1 MQFLPNKYFC
11 FFSFIITF
19 ADELTKHIF
28 YFEKNCDN
36 ISSNRLFALLF
47 CSRNTRHQYRQRTSG
62 CFAISHNKEVPY
74 DANIPIDSIISWTD
88 ELAPTLKSPKTE
100 EAYFTLVLW
109 EVNAYI
115 MRGDLSLAIDRARL
129 MYEYAKDIKS
139 NFGIALSNQAVGQ
152 AYSASNIQDK
162 ALISYMDALRYLPEN
177 NPQTYRLL
185 VKISTQLQQMNRL
198 EEAME
203 YVKKLNPLLEQ
214 NPEHPLAIPI
224 LIENATYYISSGDQD
239 TALQYLYRADSIYKN
254 HTHEIAH
261 EFSINYYTAACY
273 RALAADYH
281 DKEKADEALA
291 LYNQLLEVVSNNKR
305 SLEYR
310 WICAE
315 KIYLYKLLGRFD
327 EACQIYKELYSVTDT
342 LASKSYIR
350 QINALK
356 ATYQVDEI
364 ELENKAQQNKMV
376 VVLIFI
382 GLGLLTFISMLA
394 IWLRR
399 QKKIVVMSTE
409 TLEQLRHNAE
419 NATRAKSIFLSNMS
433 HEIRTPL
440 NALSGFS
447 ALLTEEGLD
456 DSTRRQ
462 CTDIIQQ
469 NSELLLKLIN
479 DVIDLSSLEFG
490 KMQFNIAEHD
500 AVATCRNVTDTV
512 GKVKQTQ
519 AELLFETS
527 LEELYIETDD
537 SRLQQVL
544 INLLI
549 NATKF
554 TPDGSITLKLEK
566 QSEEM
571 ALFSV
576 TDTGCGIPKEK
587 QASIFQR
594 FEKLDENAQG
604 SGLGLSICQLIIEH
618 IGGKIWIDPDYTGGS
633 RFVFTHPIHQTR
645 SNSKKED

>member
-1 MQFLPNKYFC
+1 ML
-11 FFSFIITF
+11 FSFAAGTHATSTDKERLTALQSLIT
-19 ADELTKHIF
+19 
-28 YFEKNCDN
+28 
-36 ISSNRLFALLF
+36 
-47 CSRNTRHQYRQRTSG
+47 
-62 CFAISHNKEVPY
+62 KEVPY

-203 YVKKLNPLLEQ
+203 YVKKLNLLLEQ

-239 TALQYLYRADSIYKN
+239 TALQYLHRADSIYKN

-315 KIYLYKLLGRFD
+315 KIYLYKLLGHFD

-399 QKKIVVMSTE
+399 QKKVVVMSTE

-490 KMQFNIAEHD
+490 KMQFSIAEHD

-645 SNSKKED
+645 NNSKKED

>member
-1 MQFLPNKYFC
+1 MRKIAIISAVTGYLLY
-11 FFSFIITF
+11 SFAAGTHATSTDKERLTALQSLIT
-19 ADELTKHIF
+19 
-28 YFEKNCDN
+28 
-36 ISSNRLFALLF
+36 
-47 CSRNTRHQYRQRTSG
+47 
-62 CFAISHNKEVPY
+62 KEVPY

-139 NFGIALSNQAVGQ
+139 NFGIALSNQAIGQ

-162 ALISYMDALRYLPEN
+162 ALSSYMDALRYLPEN

-203 YVKKLNPLLEQ
+203 YVEKLNPLLEQ

-239 TALQYLYRADSIYKN
+239 TALQYLHQADSIYKN

-315 KIYLYKLLGRFD
+315 KIYLYKLLGHFD

-399 QKKIVVMSTE
+399 QKKVVVMSTE

-419 NATRAKSIFLSNMS
+419 NETRAKSIYLSNMS

-490 KMQFNIAEHD
+490 KMQFSIAEHD
-500 AVATCRNVTDTV
+500 AVAICRNVTDTV

-566 QSEEM
+566 QSEKM

-645 SNSKKED
+645 NNSKKED

>member
-1 MQFLPNKYFC
+1 ML
-11 FFSFIITF
+11 FSFAAGTHATSTDKERLTALQSLIT
-19 ADELTKHIF
+19 
-28 YFEKNCDN
+28 
-36 ISSNRLFALLF
+36 
-47 CSRNTRHQYRQRTSG
+47 
-62 CFAISHNKEVPY
+62 KEVPY
-74 DANIPIDSIISWTD
+74 DANITIDSIISWTD

-139 NFGIALSNQAVGQ
+139 NFGIALSNQAIGQ

-162 ALISYMDALRYLPEN
+162 ALSSYMDALRYLPEN

-203 YVKKLNPLLEQ
+203 YVEKLNPLLEQ

-239 TALQYLYRADSIYKN
+239 TALQYLHQADSIYKN

-315 KIYLYKLLGRFD
+315 KIYLYKLLGHFD

-399 QKKIVVMSTE
+399 QKKVVVMSTE

-490 KMQFNIAEHD
+490 KMQFSIAEHD

-527 LEELYIETDD
+527 LEELYIEIDD

-566 QSEEM
+566 QSEKM

-645 SNSKKED
+645 NNSKKED

>member
-1 MQFLPNKYFC
+1 ML
-11 FFSFIITF
+11 FSFAAGTHATSTDKERLTALQSLIT
-19 ADELTKHIF
+19 
-28 YFEKNCDN
+28 
-36 ISSNRLFALLF
+36 
-47 CSRNTRHQYRQRTSG
+47 
-62 CFAISHNKEVPY
+62 KEVPY

-139 NFGIALSNQAVGQ
+139 NFGIALSNQAIGQ

-162 ALISYMDALRYLPEN
+162 ALSSYMDALRYLPEN

-203 YVKKLNPLLEQ
+203 YVEKLNPLLEQ

-239 TALQYLYRADSIYKN
+239 TALQYLHQADSIYKN

-399 QKKIVVMSTE
+399 QKKVVVMSTE
-409 TLEQLRHNAE
+409 TLGQLRHNAE

-490 KMQFNIAEHD
+490 KMQFSIAEHD

-566 QSEEM
+566 QSEKM

-645 SNSKKED
+645 NNSKKED

>member
-1 MQFLPNKYFC
+1 ML
-11 FFSFIITF
+11 FSFAAGTHATSADKERLAALQSLIT
-19 ADELTKHIF
+19 
-28 YFEKNCDN
+28 
-36 ISSNRLFALLF
+36 
-47 CSRNTRHQYRQRTSG
+47 
-62 CFAISHNKEVPY
+62 KEVPY

-139 NFGIALSNQAVGQ
+139 NFGIALSNQAIGQ

-239 TALQYLYRADSIYKN
+239 TALQYLHRADSIYKN

-281 DKEKADEALA
+281 NKEKADEALA

-399 QKKIVVMSTE
+399 QKKVVVMSTE
-409 TLEQLRHNAE
+409 TLEQLRYNAE

-490 KMQFNIAEHD
+490 KMQFSIAEHD

-587 QASIFQR
+587 QASIFRR

>member
-1 MQFLPNKYFC
+1 ML
-11 FFSFIITF
+11 FSFAAGTHATSTDKERLTALQSLIT
-19 ADELTKHIF
+19 
-28 YFEKNCDN
+28 
-36 ISSNRLFALLF
+36 
-47 CSRNTRHQYRQRTSG
+47 
-62 CFAISHNKEVPY
+62 KEVPY

-139 NFGIALSNQAVGQ
+139 NFGIALSNQAIGQ

-162 ALISYMDALRYLPEN
+162 ALSSYMDALRYLPEN

-203 YVKKLNPLLEQ
+203 YVEKLNPLLEQ

-239 TALQYLYRADSIYKN
+239 TALQYLHQADSIYKN

-315 KIYLYKLLGRFD
+315 KIYLYKLLGHFD

-399 QKKIVVMSTE
+399 QKKVVVMSTE

-419 NATRAKSIFLSNMS
+419 NVTRAKSIFLSNMS

-490 KMQFNIAEHD
+490 KMQFSIAEHD

-645 SNSKKED
+645 NNSKKED

>member
-1 MQFLPNKYFC
+1 ML
-11 FFSFIITF
+11 FSFAAGTHATSTDKERLTALQSLIT
-19 ADELTKHIF
+19 
-28 YFEKNCDN
+28 
-36 ISSNRLFALLF
+36 
-47 CSRNTRHQYRQRTSG
+47 
-62 CFAISHNKEVPY
+62 KEVPY
-74 DANIPIDSIISWTD
+74 DANIPIDSITSWTD

-139 NFGIALSNQAVGQ
+139 NFGIALSNQAIGQ

-162 ALISYMDALRYLPEN
+162 ALSSYMDALRYLPEN

-203 YVKKLNPLLEQ
+203 YVEKLNPLLEQ

-239 TALQYLYRADSIYKN
+239 TALQYLHQADSIYKN

-315 KIYLYKLLGRFD
+315 KIYLYKLLGHFD
-327 EACQIYKELYSVTDT
+327 KACQIYKELYSVTDT

-399 QKKIVVMSTE
+399 QKKVVVMSTE

-490 KMQFNIAEHD
+490 KMQFSIAEHD

-645 SNSKKED
+645 NNSKKED

>member
-1 MQFLPNKYFC
+1 ML
-11 FFSFIITF
+11 FSFAAGTHATS
-19 ADELTKHIF
+19 ADKERLAALQSLT
-28 YFEKNCDN
+28 
-36 ISSNRLFALLF
+36 
-47 CSRNTRHQYRQRTSG
+47 T
-62 CFAISHNKEVPY
+62 KEVPY

-239 TALQYLYRADSIYKN
+239 TALQYLHRADSIYKN

-281 DKEKADEALA
+281 NKEKADEALA

-399 QKKIVVMSTE
+399 QKKVVVMSTE
-409 TLEQLRHNAE
+409 TLEQLRYNAE

-490 KMQFNIAEHD
+490 KMQFSIAEHD

-587 QASIFQR
+587 QASIFRR

>member
-1 MQFLPNKYFC
+1 ML
-11 FFSFIITF
+11 FSFAAGTHATSTDKERLTALQSLIT
-19 ADELTKHIF
+19 
-28 YFEKNCDN
+28 
-36 ISSNRLFALLF
+36 
-47 CSRNTRHQYRQRTSG
+47 
-62 CFAISHNKEVPY
+62 KEVPY

-203 YVKKLNPLLEQ
+203 YVEKLNPLLEQ

-239 TALQYLYRADSIYKN
+239 TALQYLHQADSIYKN

-315 KIYLYKLLGRFD
+315 KIYLYKLLGHFD

-399 QKKIVVMSTE
+399 QKKVVVMSTE

-490 KMQFNIAEHD
+490 KMQFSIAEHD

-566 QSEEM
+566 QSEKM

-645 SNSKKED
+645 NNSKKED

>member
-1 MQFLPNKYFC
+1 ML
-11 FFSFIITF
+11 FSFAAGTHATSTDKERLTALQSLIT
-19 ADELTKHIF
+19 
-28 YFEKNCDN
+28 
-36 ISSNRLFALLF
+36 
-47 CSRNTRHQYRQRTSG
+47 
-62 CFAISHNKEVPY
+62 KEVPY

-139 NFGIALSNQAVGQ
+139 NFGIALSNQAIGQ

-162 ALISYMDALRYLPEN
+162 ALSSYMDALRYLPEN

-203 YVKKLNPLLEQ
+203 YVEKLNPLLEQ

-239 TALQYLYRADSIYKN
+239 TALQYLHQADSIYKN

-315 KIYLYKLLGRFD
+315 KIYLYKLLGHFD

-399 QKKIVVMSTE
+399 QKKVVVMSTE

-490 KMQFNIAEHD
+490 KMQFSIAEHD
-500 AVATCRNVTDTV
+500 AVAICRNVTDTV
-512 GKVKQTQ
+512 GKVKQTP

-566 QSEEM
+566 QSEKM

-645 SNSKKED
+645 NNSKKED

>member
-1 MQFLPNKYFC
+1 ML
-11 FFSFIITF
+11 FSFAAGTHATSTDKERLTALQSLIT
-19 ADELTKHIF
+19 
-28 YFEKNCDN
+28 
-36 ISSNRLFALLF
+36 
-47 CSRNTRHQYRQRTSG
+47 
-62 CFAISHNKEVPY
+62 KEVPY

-88 ELAPTLKSPKTE
+88 ELAPTLKSPQTE

-139 NFGIALSNQAVGQ
+139 NFGIALSNQAIGQ

-162 ALISYMDALRYLPEN
+162 ALNSYMDALRYLPEN

-203 YVKKLNPLLEQ
+203 YVEKLNPLLEQ

-239 TALQYLYRADSIYKN
+239 TALQYLHQADSIYKN

-399 QKKIVVMSTE
+399 QKKVVVMSTE

-490 KMQFNIAEHD
+490 KMQFSIAEHD

-645 SNSKKED
+645 NNSKKED

>member
-1 MQFLPNKYFC
+1 ML
-11 FFSFIITF
+11 FSFAAGTHATSTDKERLTALQSLIT
-19 ADELTKHIF
+19 
-28 YFEKNCDN
+28 
-36 ISSNRLFALLF
+36 
-47 CSRNTRHQYRQRTSG
+47 
-62 CFAISHNKEVPY
+62 KEVPY

-139 NFGIALSNQAVGQ
+139 NFGIALSNQAIGQ

-162 ALISYMDALRYLPEN
+162 ALSSYMDALRYLPEN

-203 YVKKLNPLLEQ
+203 YVEKLNPLLEQ

-239 TALQYLYRADSIYKN
+239 TALQYLHQADSIYKN

-315 KIYLYKLLGRFD
+315 KIYLYKLLGHFD

-399 QKKIVVMSTE
+399 QKKVVVMSTE

-419 NATRAKSIFLSNMS
+419 NATRSKSIFLSNMS

-490 KMQFNIAEHD
+490 KMQFSIAEHD

-566 QSEEM
+566 QSEKM

-645 SNSKKED
+645 NNSKKED

>member
-1 MQFLPNKYFC
+1 ML
-11 FFSFIITF
+11 FSFAAGT
-19 ADELTKHIF
+19 
-28 YFEKNCDN
+28 Y
-36 ISSNRLFALLF
+36 
-47 CSRNTRHQYRQRTSG
+47 
-62 CFAISHNKEVPY
+62 AISTDKERLAALQSLIAKEVPY

-203 YVKKLNPLLEQ
+203 YVEKLNPLLEQ

-239 TALQYLYRADSIYKN
+239 TALQYLHRADSIYKN

-399 QKKIVVMSTE
+399 QKKVVVMSTE

-490 KMQFNIAEHD
+490 KMQFSIAEHD

-645 SNSKKED
+645 NNSKKED

>member
-1 MQFLPNKYFC
+1 MRKIAIISAVTGFLL
-11 FFSFIITF
+11 FSFAAGIHATSTDKERLAALQSLIT
-19 ADELTKHIF
+19 
-28 YFEKNCDN
+28 
-36 ISSNRLFALLF
+36 
-47 CSRNTRHQYRQRTSG
+47 
-62 CFAISHNKEVPY
+62 KEVPY

-109 EVNAYI
+109 EVNAFI

-177 NPQTYRLL
+177 NPQTYQLL

-356 ATYQVDEI
+356 ATYQIDEI

-399 QKKIVVMSTE
+399 QKQVVVMSTE

-479 DVIDLSSLEFG
+479 DILELSRIESGRMSFAFDDCSL
-490 KMQFNIAEHD
+490 N
-500 AVATCRNVTDTV
+500 
-512 GKVKQTQ
+512 
-519 AELLFETS
+519 ELLEEIYQTHHLLMPSNIRFLKEFQET
-527 LEELYIETDD
+527 ELIIHVDRFRFT
-537 SRLQQVL
+537 QVITNF
-544 INLLI
+544 IN
-549 NATKF
+549 NAVKF
-554 TPDGSITLKLEK
+554 TTKGHILLGAVYKKEEK
-566 QSEEM
+566 EVHVFVEDTGKGMSEE
-571 ALFSV
+571 AQKKVF
-576 TDTGCGIPKEK
+576 E
-587 QASIFQR
+587 R
-594 FEKLDENAQG
+594 FFKVDEFAQG
-604 SGLGLSICQLIIEH
+604 TGLGLSICQTIAERLEGRITLSSQE
-618 IGGKIWIDPDYTGGS
+618 GKGS
-633 RFVFTHPIHQTR
+633 RFTLIIPCR
-645 SNSKKED
+645 PK

>member
-1 MQFLPNKYFC
+1 ML
-11 FFSFIITF
+11 FSFAAGTHATSTDKERLTALQSLIT
-19 ADELTKHIF
+19 
-28 YFEKNCDN
+28 
-36 ISSNRLFALLF
+36 
-47 CSRNTRHQYRQRTSG
+47 
-62 CFAISHNKEVPY
+62 KEVPY

-88 ELAPTLKSPKTE
+88 ELAPTLKFPKTE

-139 NFGIALSNQAVGQ
+139 NFGIALSNQAIGQ

-162 ALISYMDALRYLPEN
+162 ALSSYMDALRYLPEN

-203 YVKKLNPLLEQ
+203 YVEKLNPLLEQ

-224 LIENATYYISSGDQD
+224 VIENATYYISSGDQD
-239 TALQYLYRADSIYKN
+239 TALQYLHQADSIYKN

-315 KIYLYKLLGRFD
+315 KIYLYKLLGHFD

-399 QKKIVVMSTE
+399 QKKVVVMSTE

-490 KMQFNIAEHD
+490 KMQFSIAEHD
-500 AVATCRNVTDTV
+500 AVAICRNVTDTV

-566 QSEEM
+566 QSEKM

-645 SNSKKED
+645 NNSKKED

>member
-1 MQFLPNKYFC
+1 ML
-11 FFSFIITF
+11 FSFAAGT
-19 ADELTKHIF
+19 
-28 YFEKNCDN
+28 Y
-36 ISSNRLFALLF
+36 
-47 CSRNTRHQYRQRTSG
+47 
-62 CFAISHNKEVPY
+62 AISTDKERLAALQSLIAKEVPY

-162 ALISYMDALRYLPEN
+162 ALISYMEALRYLPEN

-203 YVKKLNPLLEQ
+203 YVKKLNLLLEQ

-239 TALQYLYRADSIYKN
+239 TALQYLHRADSIYKN

-399 QKKIVVMSTE
+399 QKKVVVMSTE

-490 KMQFNIAEHD
+490 KMQFSIAEHD

-645 SNSKKED
+645 NNSKKED

>member
-1 MQFLPNKYFC
+1 ML
-11 FFSFIITF
+11 FSFAAGT
-19 ADELTKHIF
+19 
-28 YFEKNCDN
+28 Y
-36 ISSNRLFALLF
+36 
-47 CSRNTRHQYRQRTSG
+47 
-62 CFAISHNKEVPY
+62 AISTDKERLAALQSLIAKEVPY
-74 DANIPIDSIISWTD
+74 DANIPMDSIISWTD

-203 YVKKLNPLLEQ
+203 YVKKLNLLLEQ

-239 TALQYLYRADSIYKN
+239 TALQYLHRADSIYKN

-399 QKKIVVMSTE
+399 QKKVVVMSTE

-490 KMQFNIAEHD
+490 KMQFSIAEHD

-645 SNSKKED
+645 NNSKKED

>member
-1 MQFLPNKYFC
+1 MRKIAIISAVTGFLL
-11 FFSFIITF
+11 FSFAAGT
-19 ADELTKHIF
+19 
-28 YFEKNCDN
+28 Y
-36 ISSNRLFALLF
+36 
-47 CSRNTRHQYRQRTSG
+47 
-62 CFAISHNKEVPY
+62 AISTDKERLAALQSLIAKEVPY

-88 ELAPTLKSPKTE
+88 ELVPTLKSPKTE

-239 TALQYLYRADSIYKN
+239 TALQYLHRADSIYKN

-399 QKKIVVMSTE
+399 QKKVVVMSTE

-490 KMQFNIAEHD
+490 KMQFSIAEHD

-566 QSEEM
+566 QSEKM

-645 SNSKKED
+645 NNSKKED

>member
-1 MQFLPNKYFC
+1 ML
-11 FFSFIITF
+11 FSFAAGTHATSTDKERLTALQSLIT
-19 ADELTKHIF
+19 
-28 YFEKNCDN
+28 
-36 ISSNRLFALLF
+36 
-47 CSRNTRHQYRQRTSG
+47 
-62 CFAISHNKEVPY
+62 KEVPY

-139 NFGIALSNQAVGQ
+139 NFGIALSNQAIGQ

-162 ALISYMDALRYLPEN
+162 ALNSYMDALRYLPEN

-203 YVKKLNPLLEQ
+203 YVEKLNPLLEQ

-239 TALQYLYRADSIYKN
+239 TALQYLHQADSIYKN

-315 KIYLYKLLGRFD
+315 KIYLYKLLGHFD

-399 QKKIVVMSTE
+399 QKKVVVMSTE

-490 KMQFNIAEHD
+490 KMQFSIAEHD

-566 QSEEM
+566 QSEKM

-645 SNSKKED
+645 NNSKKED

>member
-1 MQFLPNKYFC
+1 ML
-11 FFSFIITF
+11 FSFAAGT
-19 ADELTKHIF
+19 
-28 YFEKNCDN
+28 Y
-36 ISSNRLFALLF
+36 
-47 CSRNTRHQYRQRTSG
+47 
-62 CFAISHNKEVPY
+62 AISTDKERLAALQSLIAKEVPY

-88 ELAPTLKSPKTE
+88 ELAPTLKSPQTE

-239 TALQYLYRADSIYKN
+239 TALQYLHRADSIYKN

-315 KIYLYKLLGRFD
+315 KIYLYKLLGHFD

-399 QKKIVVMSTE
+399 QKKVVVMSTE

-490 KMQFNIAEHD
+490 KMQFSIAEHD

-645 SNSKKED
+645 NNSKKED

>member
-1 MQFLPNKYFC
+1 ML
-11 FFSFIITF
+11 FSFAAGT
-19 ADELTKHIF
+19 
-28 YFEKNCDN
+28 Y
-36 ISSNRLFALLF
+36 
-47 CSRNTRHQYRQRTSG
+47 
-62 CFAISHNKEVPY
+62 AISTDKERLTALQSLITKEVPY

-139 NFGIALSNQAVGQ
+139 NFGIALSNQAIGQ

-203 YVKKLNPLLEQ
+203 YVEKLNPLLEQ

-239 TALQYLYRADSIYKN
+239 TALQYLHRADSIYKN

-315 KIYLYKLLGRFD
+315 KIYLYKLLGHFD

-399 QKKIVVMSTE
+399 QKKVVVMSTE

-490 KMQFNIAEHD
+490 KMQFSIAEHD
-500 AVATCRNVTDTV
+500 AVAICRNVTDTV

-645 SNSKKED
+645 NNSKKED

>member
-1 MQFLPNKYFC
+1 ML
-11 FFSFIITF
+11 FSFAAGTHATSTDKERLTALQSLIT
-19 ADELTKHIF
+19 
-28 YFEKNCDN
+28 
-36 ISSNRLFALLF
+36 
-47 CSRNTRHQYRQRTSG
+47 
-62 CFAISHNKEVPY
+62 KEVPY
-74 DANIPIDSIISWTD
+74 DANITIDSIISWTD

-129 MYEYAKDIKS
+129 MYEYAKDMKS
-139 NFGIALSNQAVGQ
+139 NFGIALSNQAIGQ

-162 ALISYMDALRYLPEN
+162 ALSSYMDALRYLPEN

-203 YVKKLNPLLEQ
+203 YVEKLNPLLEQ

-239 TALQYLYRADSIYKN
+239 TALQYLHQADSIYKN

-315 KIYLYKLLGRFD
+315 KIYLYKLLGHFD

-399 QKKIVVMSTE
+399 QKKVVVMSTE

-490 KMQFNIAEHD
+490 KMQFSIAEHD

-566 QSEEM
+566 QSEKM

-645 SNSKKED
+645 NNSKKED

>member
-1 MQFLPNKYFC
+1 MI
-11 FFSFIITF
+11 FSFAAGTHATSTDKERLTALQSLIT
-19 ADELTKHIF
+19 
-28 YFEKNCDN
+28 
-36 ISSNRLFALLF
+36 
-47 CSRNTRHQYRQRTSG
+47 
-62 CFAISHNKEVPY
+62 KEVPY

-139 NFGIALSNQAVGQ
+139 NFGIALSNQAIGQ

-162 ALISYMDALRYLPEN
+162 ALSSYMDALRYLPEN

-203 YVKKLNPLLEQ
+203 YVEKLNPLLEQ

-239 TALQYLYRADSIYKN
+239 TALQYLHQADSIYKN

-315 KIYLYKLLGRFD
+315 KIYLYKLLGHFD

-399 QKKIVVMSTE
+399 QKKVVVMSTE

-490 KMQFNIAEHD
+490 KMQFSIAEHD

-645 SNSKKED
+645 NNSKKED

>member
-1 MQFLPNKYFC
+1 LRKIAIISAVTGFLL
-11 FFSFIITF
+11 FSFAAGT
-19 ADELTKHIF
+19 
-28 YFEKNCDN
+28 Y
-36 ISSNRLFALLF
+36 
-47 CSRNTRHQYRQRTSG
+47 
-62 CFAISHNKEVPY
+62 AISTDKERLAALQSLIAKEVPY

-88 ELAPTLKSPKTE
+88 ELAPTLKSPQTE

-239 TALQYLYRADSIYKN
+239 TALQYLHRADSIYKN

-399 QKKIVVMSTE
+399 QKKVVVMSTE

-490 KMQFNIAEHD
+490 KMQFSIAEHD

-645 SNSKKED
+645 NNSKKED

>member
-1 MQFLPNKYFC
+1 ML
-11 FFSFIITF
+11 FSFAAGTHATSTDKERLTALQSLIT
-19 ADELTKHIF
+19 
-28 YFEKNCDN
+28 
-36 ISSNRLFALLF
+36 
-47 CSRNTRHQYRQRTSG
+47 
-62 CFAISHNKEVPY
+62 KEVPY
-74 DANIPIDSIISWTD
+74 DVNIPIDSIISWTD

-139 NFGIALSNQAVGQ
+139 NFGIALSNQAIGQ

-162 ALISYMDALRYLPEN
+162 ALSSYMDALRYLPEN

-203 YVKKLNPLLEQ
+203 YVEKLNPLLEQ

-239 TALQYLYRADSIYKN
+239 TALQYLHQADSIYKN

-315 KIYLYKLLGRFD
+315 KIYLYKLLGHFD

-399 QKKIVVMSTE
+399 QKKVVVMSTE

-490 KMQFNIAEHD
+490 KMQFSIAEHD

-566 QSEEM
+566 QSEKM

-645 SNSKKED
+645 NNSKKED

>member
-1 MQFLPNKYFC
+1 MRKIAIISAVTGFLL
-11 FFSFIITF
+11 FSFAAGT
-19 ADELTKHIF
+19 
-28 YFEKNCDN
+28 Y
-36 ISSNRLFALLF
+36 
-47 CSRNTRHQYRQRTSG
+47 
-62 CFAISHNKEVPY
+62 AISTDKERLAALQSLIAKEVPY

-139 NFGIALSNQAVGQ
+139 NFGIALSNQAIGQ

-162 ALISYMDALRYLPEN
+162 ALSSYMDALRYLPEN

-239 TALQYLYRADSIYKN
+239 TALQYLHQADSIYKN

-315 KIYLYKLLGRFD
+315 KIYLYKLLGHFD

-399 QKKIVVMSTE
+399 QKKVVVMSTE

-490 KMQFNIAEHD
+490 KMQFSIAEHD
-500 AVATCRNVTDTV
+500 AVAICRNVTDTV

-566 QSEEM
+566 QSEKM

-645 SNSKKED
+645 NNSKKED

>member
-1 MQFLPNKYFC
+1 MRKIAIISAVTGFLL
-11 FFSFIITF
+11 FSFAAGTYATDTDKERLAALQSLIT
-19 ADELTKHIF
+19 
-28 YFEKNCDN
+28 
-36 ISSNRLFALLF
+36 
-47 CSRNTRHQYRQRTSG
+47 
-62 CFAISHNKEVPY
+62 KEVPY

-88 ELAPTLKSPKTE
+88 ALAPTLKSLKTE
-100 EAYFTLVLW
+100 ETYFTLVLW

-139 NFGIALSNQAVGQ
+139 NFGIALSNQAIGQ

-162 ALISYMDALRYLPEN
+162 ALSSYMDALRYLPEN

-203 YVKKLNPLLEQ
+203 YVEKLNPLLEQ

-239 TALQYLYRADSIYKN
+239 TALQYLHQADSIYKN

-315 KIYLYKLLGRFD
+315 KIYLYKLLGHFD

-399 QKKIVVMSTE
+399 QKKVVVMSTE

-490 KMQFNIAEHD
+490 KMQFSIAEHD

-645 SNSKKED
+645 NNSKKED

>member
-1 MQFLPNKYFC
+1 LL
-11 FFSFIITF
+11 FSFAAGTHATSTDKERLTALQSLIT
-19 ADELTKHIF
+19 
-28 YFEKNCDN
+28 
-36 ISSNRLFALLF
+36 
-47 CSRNTRHQYRQRTSG
+47 
-62 CFAISHNKEVPY
+62 KEVPY

-88 ELAPTLKSPKTE
+88 KLAPTLKFPKTE

-139 NFGIALSNQAVGQ
+139 NFGIALSNQAIGQ

-162 ALISYMDALRYLPEN
+162 ALSSYMDALRYLPEN

-203 YVKKLNPLLEQ
+203 YVEKLNPLLEQ

-239 TALQYLYRADSIYKN
+239 TALQYLHQADSIYKN

-315 KIYLYKLLGRFD
+315 KIYLYKLLGHFD

-490 KMQFNIAEHD
+490 KMQFSIAEHD

-566 QSEEM
+566 QSEKM

-645 SNSKKED
+645 NNSKKED

>member
-1 MQFLPNKYFC
+1 ML
-11 FFSFIITF
+11 FSFAAGTHATSTDKERLTALQSLIT
-19 ADELTKHIF
+19 
-28 YFEKNCDN
+28 
-36 ISSNRLFALLF
+36 
-47 CSRNTRHQYRQRTSG
+47 
-62 CFAISHNKEVPY
+62 KEVPY

-115 MRGDLSLAIDRARL
+115 MRGDLSLAIDQARL

-139 NFGIALSNQAVGQ
+139 NFGIALSNQAIGQ

-162 ALISYMDALRYLPEN
+162 ALSSYMDALRYLPEN

-203 YVKKLNPLLEQ
+203 YVEKLNPLLEQ

-239 TALQYLYRADSIYKN
+239 TALQYLHQADSIYKN

-291 LYNQLLEVVSNNKR
+291 LYNQPLEVVSNNIR

-315 KIYLYKLLGRFD
+315 KIYLYKLLGHFD

-399 QKKIVVMSTE
+399 QKKVVVMSTE

-462 CTDIIQQ
+462 
-469 NSELLLKLIN
+469 
-479 DVIDLSSLEFG
+479 
-490 KMQFNIAEHD
+490 
-500 AVATCRNVTDTV
+500 
-512 GKVKQTQ
+512 
-519 AELLFETS
+519 
-527 LEELYIETDD
+527 
-537 SRLQQVL
+537 
-544 INLLI
+544 
-549 NATKF
+549 
-554 TPDGSITLKLEK
+554 
-566 QSEEM
+566 
-571 ALFSV
+571 
-576 TDTGCGIPKEK
+576 
-587 QASIFQR
+587 
-594 FEKLDENAQG
+594 
-604 SGLGLSICQLIIEH
+604 
-618 IGGKIWIDPDYTGGS
+618 
-633 RFVFTHPIHQTR
+633 
-645 SNSKKED
+645 

>member
-1 MQFLPNKYFC
+1 ML
-11 FFSFIITF
+11 FSFAAGTHATSTDKERLTALQSLIT
-19 ADELTKHIF
+19 
-28 YFEKNCDN
+28 
-36 ISSNRLFALLF
+36 
-47 CSRNTRHQYRQRTSG
+47 
-62 CFAISHNKEVPY
+62 KEVPY

-139 NFGIALSNQAVGQ
+139 NFGIALSNQAIGQ

-162 ALISYMDALRYLPEN
+162 ALSSYMDALRYLPEN

-239 TALQYLYRADSIYKN
+239 TALQYLHQADSIYKN

-399 QKKIVVMSTE
+399 QKKVVVMSTE

-490 KMQFNIAEHD
+490 KMQFSIAEHD

-566 QSEEM
+566 QSEKM

-645 SNSKKED
+645 NNSKKED

>member
-1 MQFLPNKYFC
+1 ML
-11 FFSFIITF
+11 FSFAAGTHATSTDKERLTALQSLIT
-19 ADELTKHIF
+19 
-28 YFEKNCDN
+28 
-36 ISSNRLFALLF
+36 
-47 CSRNTRHQYRQRTSG
+47 
-62 CFAISHNKEVPY
+62 KEVLY

-88 ELAPTLKSPKTE
+88 ELAPTLKFPKTE

-139 NFGIALSNQAVGQ
+139 NFGIALSNQAIGQ

-162 ALISYMDALRYLPEN
+162 ALSSYMDALRYLPEN

-203 YVKKLNPLLEQ
+203 YVEKLNPLLEQ

-239 TALQYLYRADSIYKN
+239 TALQYLHQADSIYKN

-315 KIYLYKLLGRFD
+315 KIYLYKLLGHFD

-399 QKKIVVMSTE
+399 QKKVVVMSTE

-490 KMQFNIAEHD
+490 KMQFSIAEHD

-566 QSEEM
+566 QSEKM

-645 SNSKKED
+645 NNSKKED

>member
-1 MQFLPNKYFC
+1 ML
-11 FFSFIITF
+11 FSFAAGT
-19 ADELTKHIF
+19 
-28 YFEKNCDN
+28 Y
-36 ISSNRLFALLF
+36 
-47 CSRNTRHQYRQRTSG
+47 
-62 CFAISHNKEVPY
+62 AISTDKERLAALQSLIAKEVPY

-239 TALQYLYRADSIYKN
+239 TALQYLHRADSIYKN

-315 KIYLYKLLGRFD
+315 TIYLYKLLGRFD

-399 QKKIVVMSTE
+399 QKKVVVMSTE

-490 KMQFNIAEHD
+490 KMQFSIAEHD

-645 SNSKKED
+645 NNSKKED

>member
-1 MQFLPNKYFC
+1 ML
-11 FFSFIITF
+11 FSFAAGT
-19 ADELTKHIF
+19 
-28 YFEKNCDN
+28 Y
-36 ISSNRLFALLF
+36 
-47 CSRNTRHQYRQRTSG
+47 
-62 CFAISHNKEVPY
+62 AISTDKERLAALQSLIAKEVPY

-239 TALQYLYRADSIYKN
+239 TALQYLHRADSIYKN

-315 KIYLYKLLGRFD
+315 KIYLYKLLGHFD

-399 QKKIVVMSTE
+399 QKKVVVMSTE

-490 KMQFNIAEHD
+490 KMQFSIAEHD

-645 SNSKKED
+645 NNSKKED

>member
-1 MQFLPNKYFC
+1 ML
-11 FFSFIITF
+11 FSFAAGTHATSTDKERLTALQSLIT
-19 ADELTKHIF
+19 
-28 YFEKNCDN
+28 
-36 ISSNRLFALLF
+36 
-47 CSRNTRHQYRQRTSG
+47 
-62 CFAISHNKEVPY
+62 KEVPY

-139 NFGIALSNQAVGQ
+139 NFGIALSNQAIGQ

-162 ALISYMDALRYLPEN
+162 AVSSYMDALRYLPEN

-203 YVKKLNPLLEQ
+203 YVEKLNPLLEQ

-239 TALQYLYRADSIYKN
+239 TALQYLHQADSIYKN

-281 DKEKADEALA
+281 YKEKADEALA

-315 KIYLYKLLGRFD
+315 KIYLYKLLGHFD

-399 QKKIVVMSTE
+399 QKKVVVMSTE

-447 ALLTEEGLD
+447 ALMREEGLD

-490 KMQFNIAEHD
+490 KMQFSIAEHD

-566 QSEEM
+566 QSEKM

-645 SNSKKED
+645 NNSKKED

>member
-1 MQFLPNKYFC
+1 ML
-11 FFSFIITF
+11 FSFAAGTHATSTDKERLTALQSLIT
-19 ADELTKHIF
+19 
-28 YFEKNCDN
+28 
-36 ISSNRLFALLF
+36 
-47 CSRNTRHQYRQRTSG
+47 
-62 CFAISHNKEVPY
+62 KEVPY
-74 DANIPIDSIISWTD
+74 DANITIDSIISWTD

-139 NFGIALSNQAVGQ
+139 NFGIALSNQAIGQ

-162 ALISYMDALRYLPEN
+162 ALSSYMDALRYLPEN

-203 YVKKLNPLLEQ
+203 YVEKLNPLLEQ

-239 TALQYLYRADSIYKN
+239 TALQYLHRADSIYKN

-364 ELENKAQQNKMV
+364 ELENKAQQNKMY

-399 QKKIVVMSTE
+399 QKKVVVMSTE

-490 KMQFNIAEHD
+490 KMQFSIAEHD

-645 SNSKKED
+645 NNSKKED

>member
-1 MQFLPNKYFC
+1 
-11 FFSFIITF
+11 
-19 ADELTKHIF
+19 
-28 YFEKNCDN
+28 
-36 ISSNRLFALLF
+36 
-47 CSRNTRHQYRQRTSG
+47 
-62 CFAISHNKEVPY
+62 
-74 DANIPIDSIISWTD
+74 
-88 ELAPTLKSPKTE
+88 
-100 EAYFTLVLW
+100 
-109 EVNAYI
+109 
-115 MRGDLSLAIDRARL
+115 
-129 MYEYAKDIKS
+129 
-139 NFGIALSNQAVGQ
+139 
-152 AYSASNIQDK
+152 
-162 ALISYMDALRYLPEN
+162 MDALRYLPEN

-239 TALQYLYRADSIYKN
+239 TALQYLHRADSIYKN

-399 QKKIVVMSTE
+399 QKKVVVMSTE

-490 KMQFNIAEHD
+490 KMQFSIAEHD

-645 SNSKKED
+645 NNSKKED

>member
-1 MQFLPNKYFC
+1 ML
-11 FFSFIITF
+11 FSFAAGTHATSADKERLAALQSLIT
-19 ADELTKHIF
+19 
-28 YFEKNCDN
+28 
-36 ISSNRLFALLF
+36 
-47 CSRNTRHQYRQRTSG
+47 
-62 CFAISHNKEVPY
+62 KEVPY

-162 ALISYMDALRYLPEN
+162 ALISYMDALHYLPEN

-239 TALQYLYRADSIYKN
+239 TALQYLHRADSIYKN

-281 DKEKADEALA
+281 NKEKADEALA

-399 QKKIVVMSTE
+399 QKKVVVMSTE
-409 TLEQLRHNAE
+409 TLEQLRYNAE

-490 KMQFNIAEHD
+490 KMQFSIAEHD

-587 QASIFQR
+587 QASIFRR